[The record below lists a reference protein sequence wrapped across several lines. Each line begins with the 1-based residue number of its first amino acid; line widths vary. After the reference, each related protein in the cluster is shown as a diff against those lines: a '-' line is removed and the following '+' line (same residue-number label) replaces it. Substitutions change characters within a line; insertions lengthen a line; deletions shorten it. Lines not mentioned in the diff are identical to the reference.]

1 MLRNDMHS
9 WTRPLRPV
17 IFALALM
24 AANAAAAASY
34 CGDMMMPPA
43 ALKNVGRGF
52 SAWHSGIDLLA
63 PQGSPVRAAADGTV
77 IFAGRYFGYGNM
89 VDLRHA
95 DGVVTRYAHLSA
107 FAPGLHPGTVLRMGE
122 PLGRIGATGRAT
134 TPHVHFEVRVNGHA
148 VDPKPALGLAACP
161 GAPAPREPIEE
172 ALAPEDHPG
181 GWAR

>member
-1 MLRNDMHS
+1 MHQ

-24 AANAAAAASY
+24 AANAAAAASL

-43 ALKNVGRGF
+43 ALKTVGRGF
-52 SAWHSGIDLLA
+52 SAWHSG
-63 PQGSPVRAAADGTV
+63 AAADGTV

-95 DGVVTRYAHLSA
+95 DGLVTRYGHLSA
-107 FAPGLHPGTVLRMGE
+107 FAPGLHPGTVLKMGAL
-122 PLGRIGATGRAT
+122 LGRIGATGHAT

-148 VDPKPALGLAACP
+148 IDPKPAIGLAACP
-161 GAPAPREPIEE
+161 SAPTPREPLEE
-172 ALAPEDHPG
+172 ARAPETHPG
-181 GWAR
+181 GSAR

>member
-1 MLRNDMHS
+1 MHP
-9 WTRPLRPV
+9 WTRSLRPL

-24 AANAAAAASY
+24 AASPAVAAPH
-34 CGDMMMPPA
+34 CDDMMMPPA
-43 ALKNVGRGF
+43 ALKTVGRGF

-63 PQGSPVRAAADGTV
+63 PQGSPVRAAAAGTV
-77 IFAGRYFGYGNM
+77 IFAGRYYGYGNM
-89 VDLRHA
+89 VDLRLP

-107 FAPGLHPGTVLRMGE
+107 FAPGLHPGSVLKIGAL
-122 PLGRIGATGRAT
+122 LGRVGETGRAT

-161 GAPAPREPIEE
+161 SVPAPREPVEE
-172 ALAPEDHPG
+172 ARAPETHSG

>member
-1 MLRNDMHS
+1 MHQ

-24 AANAAAAASY
+24 AANAAAAASL

-43 ALKNVGRGF
+43 ALKTVGRGF
-52 SAWHSGIDLLA
+52 SAWHSGVDLLA
-63 PQGSPVRAAADGTV
+63 PPGSPVRAAADGTV

-95 DGVVTRYAHLSA
+95 DGLVTRYGHLSA
-107 FAPGLHPGTVLRMGE
+107 FAPGLHPGTVLKMGAL
-122 PLGRIGATGRAT
+122 LGRIGATGHAT

-148 VDPKPALGLAACP
+148 IDPRPAIGLAACP
-161 GAPAPREPIEE
+161 SAPTPREPLEE
-172 ALAPEDHPG
+172 ARAPETHPG
-181 GWAR
+181 GSAR